1 MKSYQTVLG
10 HRIVKMPRPLA
21 KSEALLFLAKAIEA
35 ELNFFIR
42 SISRPKRVN
51 VIKICNSCLVEKK

>member
-21 KSEALLFLAKAIEA
+21 KSEALLFLAKATEA

-42 SISRPKRVN
+42 SISRPLKGPMLLKF
-51 VIKICNSCLVEKK
+51 VIFV

>member
-21 KSEALLFLAKAIEA
+21 KSEALLFLAKATEA
-35 ELNFFIR
+35 LNFFMCG
-42 SISRPKRVN
+42 ISRPLKGPMLLKF
-51 VIKICNSCLVEKK
+51 VILV